1 MRDRAARL
9 AQREDLE
16 MRSQI
21 ILADVSKEDALAL
34 VAGLCK
40 WFNDSSFTYDEN
52 RNVRVTEGMI
62 PRTLQV
68 HRMTTWAQAF
78 CAGLAAG
85 RIP

>member
-1 MRDRAARL
+1 
-9 AQREDLE
+9 

-52 RNVRVTEGMI
+52 RNVLVTEGMI
-62 PRTLQV
+62 PRTRTLQV

-78 CAGLAAG
+78 CAGLSTGRAGAASD
-85 RIP
+85 